1 MLILV
6 FCLVSIIAGGVSC
19 TSRLARADMVDD
31 EKKMIERCEFA
42 VKAARIPPSIPV
54 AVVCEKPFQMIDGDE
69 VVTVLCRKFCK
80 ERGIK

>member
-6 FCLVSIIAGGVSC
+6 FCLVSIVAGGVSC
-19 TSRLARADMVDD
+19 SSRFARADMVDD
-31 EKKMIERCEFA
+31 EKKMIDRCEFA

-54 AVVCEKPFQMIDGDE
+54 AVVCEKPFRMIEEDE
-69 VVTVLCRKFCK
+69 VITVDCRKFCK